1 MGLVLLGAG
10 EVPLVELHVG
20 ALLGAV
26 RTENAA
32 RAFPGAQRRL
42 ALLTLVEKEAG
53 VAGHNFFFPVAAF
66 WASNYG
72 C

>member
-1 MGLVLLGAG
+1 
-10 EVPLVELHVG
+10 VG

-32 RAFPGAQRRL
+32 RALPGAQHRP
-42 ALLTLVEKEAG
+42 ALLTLVEKETG
-53 VAGHNFFFPVAAF
+53 VAGYDFFFPVAAF
-66 WASNYG
+66 RAGNYG

>member
-1 MGLVLLGAG
+1 
-10 EVPLVELHVG
+10 VG

-32 RAFPGAQRRL
+32 RAFPGAQHRL